1 MFENHEILDC
11 LRENR
16 VFPNFGGP
24 AGGSALET
32 ASLSIMSIWLVE
44 TEIVP
49 VLEEQYFI
57 AQTPGQIAARMLG
70 LFSKNNFTKMKI
82 SRDPVDRFS

>member
-1 MFENHEILDC
+1 MIIFEKVML
-11 LRENR
+11 
-16 VFPNFGGP
+16 V
-24 AGGSALET
+24 T
-32 ASLSIMSIWLVE
+32 KWLVE

-57 AQTPGQIAARMLG
+57 AQALGQIAARMLG

-82 SRDPVDRFS
+82 SRDPVVRFC